1 MVKIFKNN
9 PFDRIIP
16 LVLLF
21 LVFTLFV
28 VTSIF
33 GSGHVYNLLGIYP
46 YSIYKKLFYVIFI
59 CIILSKYL
67 RTQFL
72 NFIVVNEEL
81 AKPIFNKSH
90 TDKINIAVNF
100 LIMFIFCKL
109 YFYFSSNSFF
119 VGTDGQHML
128 ALNKMHYDYSDP
140 SYYFTSNF
148 LQGLGGNIPFPVNH
162 KSDIGYMIGNIGGTF
177 NSNNALTTW
186 FIFFAISVFTLC
198 KSLQINFTTSCIASW
213 VAPILS
219 MLPTSFVFTLIP
231 TLTPHMLTSIGVT
244 NFILSAIFFQTY
256 SLKKSVLR
264 SFLIFSLCLYYL
276 ITNPT
281 FILLSFP
288 ILLIVVIYSI
298 KNSLRKNLMSEIAII
313 FVPIFIIFII
323 GGLIYISGI
332 FLNTSVLF
340 FRNEF
345 VVSQRPLNTIS
356 ILFSR
361 RELTIVLFIVVY
373 TTAFWVARSKL
384 ASRNLVNLVK
394 SQFTFAM
401 ILLPLGVL
409 YSYKPNF
416 WIGPAPLYFEFMLW
430 GIYGL
435 FISIFISY
443 YLSKFFKYTEIKFAK
458 HGRYTEKL
466 TFSIPLIIVF
476 VYLTSLAAHQNNVK
490 SIWGFNVNSNKSAI
504 IEFLNSKNYESRTAF
519 RGRTITVFNPS
530 NTNSTS
536 WNEIDIQGKQYF
548 KEFGSDFMQAT
559 LWHKKIPTVFEVNQ
573 LITPRSYFA
582 LTRNLAIPADK
593 QLRDFTLVRKI
604 NINYLQQIGVKYL
617 ISNEEL
623 KIGSLLLSEN
633 SNGVRVFLYEI
644 PEVNLGNWFATKTIQ
659 VQKLSDAEKY
669 FKSITRTADNITM
682 TEVNLSNQVFVP
694 PIDSQLFV
702 DGNKYE
708 IKAQS
713 NGKTL
718 IILPIEFSKCFKFEK
733 IGESNLLG
741 SIPVDIGQLG
751 LIFNKDLHVKFNY
764 KNGPLTNPGCRLYD
778 YIDMKRIAH

>member
-1 MVKIFKNN
+1 
-9 PFDRIIP
+9 
-16 LVLLF
+16 
-21 LVFTLFV
+21 
-28 VTSIF
+28 
-33 GSGHVYNLLGIYP
+33 
-46 YSIYKKLFYVIFI
+46 
-59 CIILSKYL
+59 L

-72 NFIVVNEEL
+72 NFLVVNKEL
-81 AKPIFNKSH
+81 AKPIFSKSH
-90 TDKINIAVNF
+90 TDKIKVTVNF
-100 LIMFIFCKL
+100 LIMFVFCKI
-109 YFYFSSNSFF
+109 YFNFSSNSFF

-128 ALNKMHYDYSDP
+128 ALNKMHYDYRDP
-140 SYYFTSNF
+140 LYYFTSNF

-177 NSNNALTTW
+177 DSNNALTTW
-186 FIFFAISVFTLC
+186 FVFFAISVFTLC
-198 KSLQINFTTSCIASW
+198 RSLQINFSTSCIASW

-244 NFILSAIFFQTY
+244 NFILSTIFFQTY
-256 SLKKSVLR
+256 SLKKSIFR
-264 SFLIFSLCLYYL
+264 SFLIFLLCLYYL

-288 ILLIVVIYSI
+288 ILLIVVLYSI
-298 KNSLRKNLMSEIAII
+298 KNLPRKYLLSEIAII
-313 FVPIFIIFII
+313 FVPIIIISVS

-332 FLNTSVLF
+332 FLDTSVLF

-345 VVSQRPLNTIS
+345 VVSERPLNTIS

-361 RELTIVLFIVVY
+361 RELTVILFIVTY
-373 TTAFWVARSKL
+373 ATAFWIARSKL
-384 ASRNLVNLVK
+384 ASSNLVNLIK
-394 SQFTFAM
+394 SLFTFAM
-401 ILLPLGVL
+401 TILPLGL
-409 YSYKPNF
+409 MYSLKPNL

-443 YLSKFFKYTEIKFAK
+443 YLSKIFNYIEFKFDKQS
-458 HGRYTEKL
+458 RYLENL
-466 TFSIPLIIVF
+466 AFSIPLLIVF
-476 VYLTSLAAHQNNVK
+476 IYFTSLAAHQNNVK
-490 SIWGFNVNSNKSAI
+490 SIWDFKENLNKSTI
-504 IEFLNSKNYESRTAF
+504 IEFLNSKNYESRTVF

-530 NTNSTS
+530 NINSMN
-536 WNEIDIQGKQYF
+536 WNEIDIQGKEYF

-559 LWHKKIPTVFEVNQ
+559 LWYKKIPTVFEVNQ

-604 NINYLQQIGVKYL
+604 NIKYLQQIGVKYL
-617 ISNEEL
+617 VSNEKL

-633 SNGVRVFLYEI
+633 SNGVSVFLYEI
-644 PEVNLGNWFATKTIQ
+644 PEVNLGDWFATSTIQ

-669 FKSITRTADNITM
+669 FKTENREANNTTI
-682 TEVNLSNQVFVP
+682 TEVNLSDQVFVP
-694 PIDSQLFV
+694 PIHSKLFV

-713 NGKTL
+713 IGKTL
-718 IILPIEFSKCFKFEK
+718 IILPIEYSKCFKFEK
-733 IGESNLLG
+733 LGESNLLG
-741 SIPVDIGQLG
+741 TIPVDIGQLG
-751 LIFNKDLHVKFNY
+751 LIFNKELHLKFNY
-764 KNGPLTNPGCRLYD
+764 MNGPLTNPSCRLND
-778 YIDMKRIAH
+778 YLDLKKIAH